1 MSKYLV
7 CYFSPTGTTRI
18 VGEQIAEAMGAN
30 QWEIRP
36 QKPYSEKDL
45 DWRRYFARC
54 NREHRHKSL
63 PAISNPMR
71 TIGEYTTVFLG
82 FPIWY
87 ETVPNAVLS
96 FMESCD
102 WGRHRLVLFATSGG
116 SGINKAE
123 EDIREYLKYLKINAN
138 IEAAVIVEAADVEKN
153 KTWALSLVNS
163 FNRATRESVE
173 YYLKTFYREP
183 VQEENTAQDSDSNEP
198 HFSRAT
204 TDTHKASASL
214 SGGARYSRDLSEDG
228 PRYSRDLSENLLSEL
243 ERLRK
248 ENEALIRSQQ
258 EINRLLGYKTARGPL
273 DRYNPAGVQRA
284 MNKTNAQ
291 ASRSDVLRAL
301 DSYTDQSFV
310 GKLMSLIR
318 QKGLKEPD
326 VYRAAQID
334 RRLFSRIISDQ
345 DYKPA
350 KDTCIALGYALKLN
364 LNEANDFLSR
374 AGYTFSHSNKRD
386 VILEYFFNAGKY
398 DLFDINEVL
407 SQLNQRPLGRQS

>member
-1 MSKYLV
+1 MSNYLV
-7 CYFSPTGTTRI
+7 CYFSPTGTTRTA
-18 VGEQIAEAMGAN
+18 GGQIAEAIGAD

-36 QKPYSEKDL
+36 RKPYSEKDL
-45 DWRRYFARC
+45 DWRRRFARC
-54 NREHRHKSL
+54 SREHRYVRF
-63 PAISNPMR
+63 PAIEDPMPV
-71 TIGEYTTVFLG
+71 IGEYGTVFLG

-96 FMESCD
+96 FLKKCD
-102 WGRHRLVLFATSGG
+102 WSRQRIILFATSGG
-116 SGINKAE
+116 SGIGKAE
-123 EDIREYLKYLKINAN
+123 EDIREYLKHLKVKVS
-138 IEAAVIVEAADVEKN
+138 IEAASIVKPENADEN
-153 KTWALSLVNS
+153 KIWASTLVGS
-163 FNRATRESVE
+163 FNREMREGAE
-173 YYLKTFYREP
+173 RYIQLFYKEP
-183 VQEENTAQDSDSNEP
+183 VQEENAVREENAQERDP
-198 HFSRAT
+198 QKTHFSRAAA
-204 TDTHKASASL
+204 DEHKASYSL
-214 SGGARYSRDLSEDG
+214 SGSGRFSRDFFDEDAQ
-228 PRYSRDLSENLLSEL
+228 SEL

-248 ENEALIRSQQ
+248 ENEILIRRQQ
-258 EINRLLGYKTARGPL
+258 EINRRLGYTAVRSPL
-273 DRYNPAGVQRA
+273 DRYNQGGVQRA
-284 MNKTNAQ
+284 MNRTNAQ
-291 ASRSDVLRAL
+291 ASSADILHAL

-350 KDTCIALGYALKLN
+350 KDTCIALAYALKLN
-364 LNEANDFLSR
+364 LNEATDFLSR